1 METEEEEEEESDCVL
16 SCGFQDDISGLEG
29 ALNKV
34 SRARE
39 RPDSLALEDKVIF
52 RKGCLE
58 QKIKASR

>member
-1 METEEEEEEESDCVL
+1 METEEEEESDCVL
-16 SCGFQDDISGLEG
+16 SCGFEYDISGLEG

-52 RKGCLE
+52 
-58 QKIKASR
+58 